1 MSLQDRLLKRA
12 ESHGFRCYRG
22 IGESI
27 VVYIDWIDTNTKTV
41 GLEKFVVGTLQELD
55 EIMGY

>member
-12 ESHGFRCYRG
+12 ESHGFRCYRD

-27 VVYIDWIDTNTKTV
+27 VIYIDWIDTNTKTI
-41 GLEKFVVGTLQELD
+41 GLEKFVVETLQELD

>member
-12 ESHGFRCYRG
+12 ESHGFRCYRS

-27 VVYIDWIDTNTKTV
+27 VVCIDWIDANTKTT
-41 GLEKFVVGTLQELD
+41 GFEKFVANTLQELD

>member
-27 VVYIDWIDTNTKTV
+27 VVYIDWIDTNTKTN
-41 GLEKFVVGTLQELD
+41 GLEKFVVDTLQELD